1 MRRPVLV
8 LLALTLAL
16 ASAACGGDDPDGA
29 NPGATPSLDAHAKGV
44 KFAQCMRENGV
55 EVPDPEPGKG
65 VQMKFTGGVT
75 QEQVTK
81 AMEACREWAPEGA
94 LGGGAAD
101 TQRAEQLRKH
111 AQCMRDNGVEAFPDP
126 EGGVVRM
133 DRSLAGDPDY
143 EAAEQACAKELRGV
157 TR

>member
-16 ASAACGGDDPDGA
+16 ATAACGGDDKDGA
-29 NPGATPSLDAHAKGV
+29 RPGATPTLDAHAKGV

-65 VQMKFTGGVT
+65 VQMRFTGDVT
-75 QEQVTK
+75 REQVQK

-94 LGGGAAD
+94 TGGGNAD
-101 TQRAEQLRKH
+101 PQRAEQMRKY
-111 AQCMRDNGVEAFPDP
+111 AQCMRTNGVEAFPDP
-126 EGGVVRM
+126 EGNGFQV
-133 DRSLAGDPDY
+133 DRSLTEDPDFK
-143 EAAEQACAKELRGV
+143 AAEQACAKELQGV